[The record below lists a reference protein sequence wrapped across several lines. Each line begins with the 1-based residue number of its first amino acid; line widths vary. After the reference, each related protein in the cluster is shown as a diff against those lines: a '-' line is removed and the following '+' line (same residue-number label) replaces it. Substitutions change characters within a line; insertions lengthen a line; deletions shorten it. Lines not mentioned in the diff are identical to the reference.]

1 MAKKIANDPQKTK
14 TGKTRLGPLN
24 ISQLEDML
32 SKSSRPK
39 EQAKIRNRV
48 RILKSRRNYTAPAVV
63 ETAAE

>member
-24 ISQLEDML
+24 IGQLEDML

>member
-1 MAKKIANDPQKTK
+1 MSKKIANDPQKTK

-48 RILKSRRNYTAPAVV
+48 RILKSRRNYPAPAVV
-63 ETAAE
+63 ETVVE